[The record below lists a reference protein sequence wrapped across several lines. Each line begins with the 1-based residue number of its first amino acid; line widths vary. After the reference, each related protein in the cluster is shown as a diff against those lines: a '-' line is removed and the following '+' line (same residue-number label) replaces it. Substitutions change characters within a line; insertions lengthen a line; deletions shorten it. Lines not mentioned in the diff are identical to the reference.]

1 MALTSPAIRRI
12 CQCLYLLRRILSAGS
27 SRPLSPFLQAR
38 RPRGAL
44 AIGGGRIRAVG
55 DAVLAIAA
63 RASMDGRERNQG
75 SWTTLDDGASGAR
88 PKPRARSAGA
98 WSKSLAAC
106 TRPGAGAGCFPS
118 FPSRTLRRRP
128 RMGLV
133 SNAPWMA
140 QAFDWVRA
148 KPETPALPRLLLRG
162 EKKEMVQRTLSP
174 FCQPAA

>member
-12 CQCLYLLRRILSAGS
+12 CQCLYLLRMILSVGS
-27 SRPLSPFLQAR
+27 SRPFSPFPQAR

-63 RASMDGRERNQG
+63 RASMDGRERNQV

-88 PKPRARSAGA
+88 PKPMARSAGA

-118 FPSRTLRRRP
+118 FPFP
-128 RMGLV
+128 Y
-133 SNAPWMA
+133 A
-140 QAFDWVRA
+140 QATALDGPSVERA
-148 KPETPALPRLLLRG
+148 MDGASIRPGAGKAGSAGPT
-162 EKKEMVQRTLSP
+162 S
-174 FCQPAA
+174 PAA